1 MAFSDEIK
9 RIIDLKVERLETI
22 PDAFSN
28 RMVSIQRS
36 QFNNVIR
43 LLDDLDYSNG
53 LIVVNDANILKI
65 EAITEAIKDVLTGQE
80 YELAVGELMDEFDN
94 QAAIS
99 YRYFEAIDPRFEVP
113 AITNSILRAKKNE
126 AVLSLLNSTDQY
138 LTNPMRQSLS
148 NSVLSGGSRSDLIA
162 TFRDLIEGDPEK
174 VGRLERATRQIVSD
188 TFALSDRAVTN
199 EVAEQLGLEYYLYTG
214 GLINTTRPFCKAR
227 NGKFFKKSEV
237 ESWGA
242 LGNWEGR
249 MEGTNEKT
257 IFQTAGGY
265 NCQHSI
271 LPVSE
276 AVVPKEVIERNA

>member
-1 MAFSDEIK
+1 MSFSDEIK

-28 RMVSIQRS
+28 RMVAIQRS
-36 QFNNVIR
+36 KFNEVIR

-65 EAITEAIKDVLTGQE
+65 EAIVESIKDVLTGTE
-80 YELAVGELMDEFDN
+80 YETAVGELMQEFDN
-94 QAAIS
+94 QAAVT
-99 YRYFEAIDPRFEVP
+99 YKYFEALDPRFQVP
-113 AITNSILRAKKNE
+113 AISNSILRAKKNE

-148 NSVLSGGSRSDLIA
+148 NSVLAGGSRSDLIA
-162 TFRDLIEGDPEK
+162 TFRELIEGDPEK

-199 EVAEQLGLEYYLYTG
+199 EIAEQLGFEYYLYTG
-214 GLINTTRPFCKAR
+214 GLLKTTRPFCKAR

-242 LGNWEGR
+242 LQPWDGW
-249 MEGTNEKT
+249 MEGTNSKT

-276 AVVPKEVIERNA
+276 AVVPKEVIKRNA